1 MYAMISI
8 SWDSTFEV
16 PVAEM
21 GKFVEMVNKYPRV
34 SRDWDGKDPYFYII
48 EQRIPT
54 VELSDKRAEM
64 YKREKVAEEPAK
76 VE

>member
-8 SWDSTFEV
+8 GWDSTFEV

-21 GKFVEMVNKYPRV
+21 GKFVEMINKYPRV
-34 SRDWDGKDPYFYII
+34 NRDWDGKGSYFHITD
-48 EQRIPT
+48 QRIPT
-54 VELSDKRAEM
+54 IELSDKRAEM
-64 YKREKVAEEPAK
+64 SKREKVAEEPAK